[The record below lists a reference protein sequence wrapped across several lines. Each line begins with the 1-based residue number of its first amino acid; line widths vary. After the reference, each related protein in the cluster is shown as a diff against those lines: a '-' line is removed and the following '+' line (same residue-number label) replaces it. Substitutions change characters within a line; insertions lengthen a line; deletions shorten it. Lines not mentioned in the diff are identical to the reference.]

1 MPYLWERLLG
11 NTDGKGSNGGGASTS
26 LRLHNVCIER
36 GQIKMARCAK
46 CNQEV
51 TTGYVL
57 CDRCYKKMDGI
68 REDSIKEI
76 LGDNYDLDRLKE
88 LVQADREGKCVLLPC
103 KVGDKL
109 YKISENGVKEV
120 VVQSIVFMLS
130 HTVNHLTVH
139 VANERGAM
147 TEIETKDFGKTVFL
161 TREEAEAALEKMKRG
176 NE

>member
-1 MPYLWERLLG
+1 MERISNKNPCLNCCSNRQIG
-11 NTDGKGSNGGGASTS
+11 NPDVWQSDCYRCEKLPNWKAKAIN
-26 LRLHNVCIER
+26 RLFDIED
-36 GQIKMARCAK
+36 I
-46 CNQEV
+46 
-51 TTGYVL
+51 L
-57 CDRCYKKMDGI
+57 
-68 REDSIKEI
+68 EDE
-76 LGDNYDLDRLKE
+76 YDLDRLKE
-88 LVQADREGKCVLLPC
+88 LVQADREGRCVLLPR

-161 TREEAEAALEKMKRG
+161 TLEEAESAMEKMKEG
-176 NE
+176 K

>member
-1 MPYLWERLLG
+1 MERLVTRIG
-11 NTDGKGSNGGGASTS
+11 NEPAVPTEFDMDFAFDLDKETFDKLQRIFN
-26 LRLHNVCIER
+26 R
-36 GQIKMARCAK
+36 
-46 CNQEV
+46 
-51 TTGYVL
+51 L
-57 CDRCYKKMDGI
+57 CDLTD
-68 REDSIKEI
+68 I
-76 LGDNYDLDRLKE
+76 LGDDYDLDRLKE
-88 LVQADREGKCVLLPC
+88 MVEADREGKCVLLPC

-161 TREEAEAALEKMKRG
+161 TREEAEAALERMKR

>member
-1 MPYLWERLLG
+1 MERISDKSPCLNCCSDQQIG
-11 NTDGKGSNGGGASTS
+11 NPDVWQSDCYRCEKLPNWKAKVID
-26 LRLHNVCIER
+26 RLAAIE
-36 GQIKMARCAK
+36 
-46 CNQEV
+46 
-51 TTGYVL
+51 
-57 CDRCYKKMDGI
+57 D
-68 REDSIKEI
+68 I
-76 LGDNYDLDRLKE
+76 LGDDYDLDRLKE
-88 LVQADREGKCVLLPC
+88 LVEADREGKCVLLPC

-161 TREEAEAALEKMKRG
+161 TREEAEAALEKMKEG
-176 NE
+176 EYE

>member
-1 MPYLWERLLG
+1 MERISNKSPCLDCCSDRQIG
-11 NTDGKGSNGGGASTS
+11 NPDVWQSDCYRCEKLPNWKAKAIN
-26 LRLHNVCIER
+26 RLFDIE
-36 GQIKMARCAK
+36 
-46 CNQEV
+46 
-51 TTGYVL
+51 
-57 CDRCYKKMDGI
+57 D
-68 REDSIKEI
+68 I
-76 LGDNYDLDRLKE
+76 LGDEYDLDRLKE
-88 LVQADREGKCVLLPC
+88 LVEADREGRCVLLPR

-161 TREEAEAALEKMKRG
+161 TREEAEAALKKMKGG